1 MEYGCHRRYKRASSN
16 HVRWLMLLSLIFH
29 TKLDVQAFQSPG
41 KRCPR
46 TSYKVP
52 IASVCLVSLTSTPA
66 AATTSKDSFGRV
78 QLSRKPKYYWNDIE
92 NVRHALIEF
101 WGNLNVTSFPE
112 NLPPIPSEALLNHF
126 ERYDLRRVI
135 AKYGGR
141 EDLSYD
147 LGGVEIIPGKWKDSV
162 RESMIIQALL
172 RNESHG
178 LRADLPP
185 LSPQQKKALNN
196 TGGYSGTRDQQ
207 RWSYKNK
214 EERRPMNYW
223 SLTQVLENLYEH
235 LDQLSE
241 TQNRPPVW
249 MPRPVEIRETGRE
262 DLFHA
267 IARFGGSKEITE
279 IAGLVPHHEWRYFEG
294 QLILMKELTRYLDEH
309 HGGDRMVFPTGVEI
323 KERGYMSLYYAVQRY
338 GGCKFLTSRFGM
350 EPPGRASSSYLEMSF
365 GPFSLDFAIDL
376 LEYIRNDHLQS
387 KAPMKPA
394 TIRIPTEYVLFQ
406 RRRSDL
412 IDGIQKYGGYENVA
426 RRLGLAYFDAD
437 STQLRDR
444 RRHER

>member
-1 MEYGCHRRYKRASSN
+1 
-16 HVRWLMLLSLIFH
+16 MLLSLIVG
-29 TKLDVQAFQSPG
+29 TRLDVQAFLTSG
-41 KRCPR
+41 KRFLR
-46 TSYKVP
+46 TSCKTP
-52 IASVCLVSLTSTPA
+52 TTPNVCIGSETSSPA
-66 AATTSKDSFGRV
+66 VATATTSNESFGRL
-78 QLSRKPKYYWNDIE
+78 QLSRKPNYYWNNIE
-92 NVRHALIEF
+92 NVRQALTEF
-101 WGNLNVTSFPE
+101 WGNLNVSSFPE

-162 RESMIIQALL
+162 RDSMIVQQLL
-172 RNESHG
+172 RNESLG

-196 TGGYSGTRDQQ
+196 TVGENLSRDQY

-214 EERRPMNYW
+214 EERRPMKYW

-235 LDQLSE
+235 LDELCE

-249 MPRPVEIRETGRE
+249 MPRPVEIRESGRE

-267 IARFGGSKEITE
+267 IARFGGTKEITE
-279 IAGLVPHHEWRYFEG
+279 IAGLVPHHEWHYFEG
-294 QLILMKELTRYLDEH
+294 QLTLMKELTRYLDEH
-309 HGGDRMVFPTGVEI
+309 HGGNRMVFPTGVEI

-338 GGCKFLTSRFGM
+338 GGRKFLTSRFGM
-350 EPPGRASSSYLEMSF
+350 ESPGRVSSSYLEMSF

-376 LEYIRNDHLQS
+376 LEYIRNDHLES

-394 TIRIPTEYVLFQ
+394 TIRMPTEYVLFQ
-406 RRRSDL
+406 RGRSDL

-437 STQLRDR
+437 SIVSQLRDR
-444 RRHER
+444 RRRLR